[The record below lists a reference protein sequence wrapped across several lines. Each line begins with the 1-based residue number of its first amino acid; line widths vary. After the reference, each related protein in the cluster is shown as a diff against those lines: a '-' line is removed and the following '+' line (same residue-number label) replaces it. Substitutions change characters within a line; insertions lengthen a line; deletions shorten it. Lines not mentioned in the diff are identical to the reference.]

1 MAIPGTQNLHHII
14 FTLKTHSNN
23 NKKITLIQF
32 SKYSTVWIFNF
43 HQMDPPYVVV
53 DCPMFSVIQSSTL
66 IWGII
71 QWQIN
76 YYLQVSLKV
85 TEFWVFV
92 FIINL
97 VQEIFKLF
105 LLCLFYLFL
114 AHAIFP
120 RGPFRHVQYYRIINN
135 TKLIFLYFSS

>member
-1 MAIPGTQNLHHII
+1 ML
-14 FTLKTHSNN
+14 
-23 NKKITLIQF
+23 
-32 SKYSTVWIFNF
+32 
-43 HQMDPPYVVV
+43 
-53 DCPMFSVIQSSTL
+53 
-66 IWGII
+66 
-71 QWQIN
+71 
-76 YYLQVSLKV
+76 
-85 TEFWVFV
+85 V

-135 TKLIFLYFSS
+135 TKLFFFIFPASYGTVCTGAYWPSQPQLIPVSKWLKRLELVATPPWMGSYSIARFPLAFHQASMTICWYHLNFKYMDMVSFKFLKYFNHILNNI

>member
-1 MAIPGTQNLHHII
+1 ML
-14 FTLKTHSNN
+14 
-23 NKKITLIQF
+23 
-32 SKYSTVWIFNF
+32 
-43 HQMDPPYVVV
+43 
-53 DCPMFSVIQSSTL
+53 
-66 IWGII
+66 
-71 QWQIN
+71 
-76 YYLQVSLKV
+76 
-85 TEFWVFV
+85 V

-135 TKLIFLYFSS
+135 TKLFFFIFPASYGTVCTGAYWPSQPQLIPVSKWLKRLELVATPPWMGSYSIARFPLSISSGFYDNLLVPFKLQVHQDMVSFKFLKYFNHILNKI